1 MAGSRLDLV
10 RSERLSAADAAL
22 TFPALR
28 QGSDDY
34 NAKASQCSR
43 IARSGSELCARG
55 SGLRG
60 EIGRRTRGRTVI
72 LPRE

>member
-1 MAGSRLDLV
+1 VHQNGVTGKAGSRLDLV

-34 NAKASQCSR
+34 NAKASQCSISR
-43 IARSGSELCARG
+43 VAEAPRQRW
-55 SGLRG
+55 
-60 EIGRRTRGRTVI
+60 RRTG
-72 LPRE
+72 